1 MGTRFVMF
9 VKEGKEAIGGLY
21 GQFDGYPEG
30 FPKDLL
36 SYVARKKIVNGIQVG
51 EYFNV
56 INGPD
61 DLVAHLITLGKII
74 HSNACLEIAKDPE
87 TKLKV
92 DENDETPIAAG
103 TIYAYNIDPEEDKEE
118 MEWLDYVYIIEVPKH
133 LRGNYNARP
142 SIDGGSLKLRV
153 YNFGKKIYD
162 GTIREFLKKIEEKE
176 KRES

>member
-9 VKEGKEAIGGLY
+9 VKEGKTPVGGIY

-30 FPKDLL
+30 YPKDLL

-51 EYFNV
+51 EFFNV
-56 INGPD
+56 INGAD

-92 DENDETPIAAG
+92 DENDGTPIAAG
-103 TIYAYNIDPEEDKEE
+103 TIYVYNTDPEEDEE
-118 MEWLDYVYIIEVPKH
+118 ELEWHDYVYVITVPEY
-133 LRGNYNARP
+133 LTGDYNTRP
-142 SIDGGSLKLRV
+142 VVEGGSLKLKV
-153 YNFGKKIYD
+153 YNFGRKIYE
-162 GTIREFLKKIEEKE
+162 GNVRGFLKEIEEKE
-176 KRES
+176 